1 MVTHERIWQV
11 ETSGSSGTEDRDSGV
26 AAHNGEQAEH
36 PENERRGTHSTNQA
50 SDANTRLPAQRATD
64 WNVDDERVEL
74 SVGPGCVKRFKPS
87 FKLIP
92 AEPSFSRGVS

>member
-1 MVTHERIWQV
+1 MVTCERIWQG
-11 ETSGSSGTEDRDSGV
+11 ETSGSSGTQDRDSGV
-26 AAHNGEQAEH
+26 AAHDGEQAEH
-36 PENERRGTHSTNQA
+36 RKNERHRTHSPDQA
-50 SDANTRLPAQRATD
+50 SDANTRLPPQRATD
-64 WNVDDERVEL
+64 WNVDNERVEL